1 MEATA
6 RTSLE
11 RLVLGSILTEP
22 ARFVPVVKPVLNGGQ
37 AFLGIAHQAIYAA
50 TVKLGP
56 AASIIG
62 VCETLHPEELRAF
75 GGASALSDLLDMH
88 EVATAPRVLHWAQ
101 TLEAEH
107 VRTSLRA
114 VLIGTAQGL
123 AQGHDETEAIAALR
137 AQLDL
142 VGGDRQA
149 GRIMRDM
156 DLNAF
161 LAYPFERRPALIGA
175 GTLTA
180 GGFGVLYGQ
189 AGLGKSYLL
198 LQLAIALATARP
210 WVGIPTGLEPKRVGV
225 VSLELEGY
233 QLQDRMQTMLDGT
246 NNGEIPDGIFLHCRE
261 TLRGLIDLG
270 TARDQEELIAWAK
283 ARSLDVVILDPL
295 SRVHCLEET
304 AAELG
309 RIVLPFLD
317 RLRIE
322 TKSAVM
328 LAHHERKAAQ
338 SAQKGAED
346 DMEALR
352 GTTRLQSDP
361 TCLFRLKRAPK
372 SLPYEQER
380 MVLKNPKANHAAQ
393 LSEIFLDRLTNGTF
407 AAGDAPPPPERK
419 GEATRKQI
427 LDMLWENP
435 EGMSATEIAEKIK
448 MTKRGVTN
456 HLRILQVPTIGRGPA
471 TIYRLEFDPDN
482 PEGKAANDPPLD
494 F

>member
-6 RTSLE
+6 RHSLE
-11 RLVLGSILTEP
+11 RIILGSMLTDP
-22 ARFVPVVKPVLNGGQ
+22 ARFVAVVKPVLNGGQ
-37 AFLGIAHQAIYAA
+37 AFLGVGHQAIYAA

-56 AASIIG
+56 AASLLG
-62 VCETLHPEELRAF
+62 VSESLHPEELRAF
-75 GGASALSDLLDMH
+75 GGLSALSDLLDLR
-88 EVATAPRVLHWAQ
+88 EVATPPRVLHWAQ

-107 VRTSLRA
+107 VRTSLRS

-123 AQGHDETEAIAALR
+123 AQGHDEAEAIAALR
-137 AQLDL
+137 SQLDL
-142 VGGDRQA
+142 IGGDRQA

-161 LAYPFERRPALIGA
+161 LAFPFERRPALIGS

-198 LQLAIALATARP
+198 LQLAVALATARP
-210 WVGIPTGLEPKRVGV
+210 WVGIPTALEPKRVGV

-233 QLQDRMQTMLDGT
+233 QLQDRLATMLDGA
-246 NNGEIPDGIFLHCRE
+246 NGGEIPDGIFLHCRE

-283 ARSLDVVILDPL
+283 ARALDVVILDPL
-295 SRVHCLEET
+295 SRIHCLEET

-322 TKSAVM
+322 THAAVM
-328 LAHHERKAAQ
+328 LAHHERKAPQ
-338 SAQKGAED
+338 SGQKGPED

-380 MVLKNPKANHAAQ
+380 MILRNPKANHAAQ
-393 LSEIFLDRLTNGTF
+393 LAEIFLDRLTNGTF
-407 AAGDAPPPPERK
+407 EAGDAPPPPERK
-419 GEATRKQI
+419 GEATRKRI
-427 LDMLWENP
+427 MDLLWDNP
-435 EGMSATEIAEKIK
+435 EGMSAAEIAEKVK

-456 HLRILQVPTIGRGPA
+456 HLRTLQIPTIGRGPS
-471 TIYRLEFDPDN
+471 TIYRVEFDPDN
-482 PEGKAANDPPLD
+482 PEGKAADAPPLD